1 MTDYQAYPGQAYL
14 GQDGY
19 GGEGQHAQDMMA
31 FILRLRSQGLTD
43 QKVLNAVS
51 TLPRPL
57 FVLPEFAEFAWR
69 DLTLPIQCGQTIT
82 PPVLAAT
89 IAERLDVEPLHRVLE
104 IGTGSGYLTAVLGR
118 LAKRVL
124 TLDRWRTLI
133 TEAEERL
140 RAVTILN
147 VTMMV
152 ADGSLGWRQQ
162 APFDRIVTTAAVP
175 EVPSE
180 LLDQLALG
188 GRMIVPIGEAGRE
201 QQLTMITRNAD
212 GFVHVALMSIRA
224 AAMLEGV
231 ADRL

>member
-1 MTDYQAYPGQAYL
+1 MTDNMTDYQSFVNP
-14 GQDGY
+14 DD
-19 GGEGQHAQDMMA
+19 EHAQEMMA
-31 FILRLRSQGLTD
+31 FILRLRRHGLTD

-51 TLPRPL
+51 TLPRPV
-57 FVLPEFAEFAWR
+57 FVLPEFAEYAWR
-69 DLTLPIQCGQTIT
+69 DLSLPIQCGQTIT

-124 TLDRWRTLI
+124 TLDRWRTLV

-152 ADGSLGWRQQ
+152 ADGSSGWRQQ
-162 APFDRIVTTAAVP
+162 APFDRIVTTAAMSEVP
-175 EVPSE
+175 ED

-188 GRMIVPIGEAGRE
+188 GRMIAPIGPPGEE
-201 QQLTMITRNAD
+201 QQLTMIARDAD
-212 GFVHVALMSIRA
+212 GFHYTPLMDIRA
-224 AAMLEGV
+224 ASIILGV

>member
-1 MTDYQAYPGQAYL
+1 MTEHQPFPDK
-14 GQDGY
+14 DD
-19 GGEGQHAQDMMA
+19 EHAREMMA
-31 FILRLRSQGLTD
+31 FILRLRSLGLTD

-51 TLPRPL
+51 TLPRPI
-57 FVLPEFAEFAWR
+57 FVLPEYAEFAWR
-69 DLTLPIQCGQTIT
+69 DLSLPIQCGQTIT
-82 PPVLAAT
+82 PPVLAAM
-89 IAERLDVEPLHRVLE
+89 IAERLDVEPLRRVLE

-124 TLDRWRTLI
+124 TLDRWRTLV

-162 APFDRIVTTAAVP
+162 APFDRIVTTASVP
-175 EVPSE
+175 EASEE

-188 GRMIVPIGEAGRE
+188 GRMIAPIGPSRE
-201 QQLTMITRNAD
+201 EQRLMLITRDAD
-212 GFVHVALMSIRA
+212 GFHDTPLMEIRA
-224 AAMLEGV
+224 ASMLPGV

>member
-1 MTDYQAYPGQAYL
+1 MSDYHSFLDPN
-14 GQDGY
+14 D
-19 GGEGQHAQDMMA
+19 EHAQEMMA
-31 FILRLRSQGLTD
+31 FILRLRSHGLTD

-51 TLPRPL
+51 TLPRPV
-57 FVLPEFAEFAWR
+57 FVLPEYADFAWR
-69 DLTLPIQCGQTIT
+69 DIALPIQCGQTIT

-124 TLDRWRTLI
+124 TLDRWRTLV

-162 APFDRIVTTAAVP
+162 APFDRIVTTASVP
-175 EVPSE
+175 EVSDE

-188 GRMIVPIGEAGRE
+188 GRMIAPIGPSKGE
-201 QQLTMITRNAD
+201 QRLTLITRDAD
-212 GFVHVALMSIRA
+212 GFHHMPLMEIRA
-224 AAMLEGV
+224 ASMLPGV

>member
-1 MTDYQAYPGQAYL
+1 MSDYHSFLDPN
-14 GQDGY
+14 D
-19 GGEGQHAQDMMA
+19 EHAQEMMA
-31 FILRLRSQGLTD
+31 FILRLRSNGLTD

-51 TLPRPL
+51 TLPRPV
-57 FVLPEFAEFAWR
+57 FVLPEYADFAWR
-69 DLTLPIQCGQTIT
+69 DLALPIQCGQTIT

-124 TLDRWRTLI
+124 TLDRWRTLV

-162 APFDRIVTTAAVP
+162 APFDRIVTTASVP
-175 EVPSE
+175 EVSDE

-188 GRMIVPIGEAGRE
+188 GRMIAPIGPHKGE
-201 QQLTMITRNAD
+201 QRLTLITRDAD
-212 GFVHVALMSIRA
+212 GFHHMPLMEIRA
-224 AAMLEGV
+224 ASMLPGV

>member
-1 MTDYQAYPGQAYL
+1 MTDNMMDFQSLVNP
-14 GQDGY
+14 DD
-19 GGEGQHAQDMMA
+19 EHAQEMMA
-31 FILRLRSQGLTD
+31 FILQLRRHGLTD

-51 TLPRPL
+51 TLPRPV

-69 DLTLPIQCGQTIT
+69 DLSLPIQCGQTIT

-124 TLDRWRTLI
+124 TLDRWRTLV

-162 APFDRIVTTAAVP
+162 APFDRIVTTASMSEVP
-175 EVPSE
+175 EE

-188 GRMIVPIGEAGRE
+188 GRMIVPIGPPGEE
-201 QQLTMITRNAD
+201 QQLTMIVRDAD
-212 GFVHVALMSIRA
+212 GYHYTPLMEIRA
-224 AAMLEGV
+224 ASMMLGV

>member
-1 MTDYQAYPGQAYL
+1 MTDWQGVA
-14 GQDGY
+14 DRDD
-19 GGEGQHAQDMMA
+19 QHAEAMMA
-31 FILRLRSQGLTD
+31 FILRLRLRGLTD

-57 FVLPEFAEFAWR
+57 FVLPEYAEFAWR
-69 DLTLPIQCGQTIT
+69 DLSLPIQCGQTIT

-124 TLDRWRTLI
+124 TLDRWRTLV

-152 ADGSLGWRQQ
+152 ADGGHGWRQQ

-175 EVPSE
+175 EVPPD

-188 GRMIVPIGEAGRE
+188 GRMIVPIGAAGEE
-201 QQLTMITRNAD
+201 QKLTLITRDAD
-212 GFVHVALMSIRA
+212 GFSQTSLMDVRA
-224 AAMLEGV
+224 TAMIPDV

>member
-1 MTDYQAYPGQAYL
+1 MTDNMTDYERFVNP
-14 GQDGY
+14 DD
-19 GGEGQHAQDMMA
+19 EHAREMMA
-31 FILRLRSQGLTD
+31 FILRLRRHGLTD

-51 TLPRPL
+51 TLPRPV
-57 FVLPEFAEFAWR
+57 FVLPEFAEHAWR
-69 DLTLPIQCGQTIT
+69 DLSLPIQCGQTIT

-124 TLDRWRTLI
+124 TLDRWRTLV

-152 ADGSLGWRQQ
+152 ADGSSGWRQQ
-162 APFDRIVTTAAVP
+162 APFDRIVTTAAMSEVP
-175 EVPSE
+175 ED

-188 GRMIVPIGEAGRE
+188 GRMIVPIGPPGEE
-201 QQLTMITRNAD
+201 QQLTMILRDAD
-212 GFVHVALMSIRA
+212 GYHHTPLMEVRA
-224 AAMLEGV
+224 ASMILGV

>member
-1 MTDYQAYPGQAYL
+1 LTEYQHSHV
-14 GQDGY
+14 QDDA
-19 GGEGQHAQDMMA
+19 HAREMMA
-31 FILRLRSQGLTD
+31 FILRLRTLGLRD

-51 TLPRPL
+51 TLPRPI
-57 FVLPEFAEFAWR
+57 FVLPEFAEHAWR
-69 DLTLPIQCGQTIT
+69 DLSLPIQCGQTIT

-104 IGTGSGYLTAVLGR
+104 VGTGSGYLTAVLGR

-162 APFDRIVTTAAVP
+162 APFDRIVTTASVA
-175 EVPSE
+175 EVSE
-180 LLDQLALG
+180 ALLDQLALG
-188 GRMIVPIGEAGRE
+188 GRMIAPVGPDGEE
-201 QQLTMITRNAD
+201 QQLMLITRDAD
-212 GFVHVALMSIRA
+212 GFHHTPLMEIRA
-224 AAMLEGV
+224 ASMLPGV

>member
-1 MTDYQAYPGQAYL
+1 MSDYQSFLDPN
-14 GQDGY
+14 D
-19 GGEGQHAQDMMA
+19 EHAQEMMA
-31 FILRLRSQGLTD
+31 FILRLRSHGLTD

-51 TLPRPL
+51 TLPRPV

-69 DLTLPIQCGQTIT
+69 DLALPIQCGQTIT

-124 TLDRWRTLI
+124 TLDRWRTLV

-162 APFDRIVTTAAVP
+162 APFDRIVTTASVTAVS
-175 EVPSE
+175 EE

-188 GRMIVPIGEAGRE
+188 GRMIVPIGPEGGE
-201 QQLTMITRNAD
+201 QQLTLITRDAE
-212 GFVHVALMSIRA
+212 GFHYLPMMEIRA
-224 AAMLEGV
+224 AAMLPGV

>member
-1 MTDYQAYPGQAYL
+1 MTDNMTDYEPFVNP
-14 GQDGY
+14 DD
-19 GGEGQHAQDMMA
+19 EHAQEMMA
-31 FILRLRSQGLTD
+31 FILRLRRHGLTD

-51 TLPRPL
+51 TLPRPV

-69 DLTLPIQCGQTIT
+69 DLSLPIQCGQTIT

-124 TLDRWRTLI
+124 TLDRWRTLV

-152 ADGSLGWRQQ
+152 ADGSSGWRQQ
-162 APFDRIVTTAAVP
+162 APFDRIVTTAAMSEIP
-175 EVPSE
+175 EE

-188 GRMIVPIGEAGRE
+188 GRMIAPIGPPGEE
-201 QQLTMITRNAD
+201 QQLTMIVRDAD
-212 GFVHVALMSIRA
+212 GFHHTPLMDIRA
-224 AAMLEGV
+224 ASMILGV

>member
-1 MTDYQAYPGQAYL
+1 LTDHSPFT
-14 GQDGY
+14 DPND
-19 GGEGQHAQDMMA
+19 EHAQEMMA
-31 FILRLRSQGLTD
+31 FILRLRSLGLTD

-51 TLPRPL
+51 TLPRPI

-69 DLTLPIQCGQTIT
+69 DLSLPIQCGQTIT

-124 TLDRWRTLI
+124 TLDRWRTLV

-162 APFDRIVTTAAVP
+162 APFDRIVATASVP
-175 EVPSE
+175 QVSDE

-188 GRMIVPIGEAGRE
+188 GRMIAPIGPDGEE
-201 QQLTMITRNAD
+201 QQLTLITRDAD
-212 GFVHVALMSIRA
+212 GFHHTPLMEIRA
-224 AAMLEGV
+224 TAMLPGV

>member
-1 MTDYQAYPGQAYL
+1 MTDDRAAPNR
-14 GQDGY
+14 DD
-19 GGEGQHAQDMMA
+19 QHAEAMMA
-31 FILRLRSQGLTD
+31 FILRLRLRGLTD

-57 FVLPEFAEFAWR
+57 FVLPEYSEFAWR
-69 DLTLPIQCGQTIT
+69 DLSLPIQCGQTIT

-133 TEAEERL
+133 TEAEDRL

-152 ADGSLGWRQQ
+152 ADGSHGWRQQ
-162 APFDRIVTTAAVP
+162 APFDRIVATAAVP
-175 EVPSE
+175 EVPPD

-188 GRMIVPIGEAGRE
+188 GRMIVPIGPAGEE
-201 QQLTMITRNAD
+201 QQLTMITRDAD
-212 GFVHVALMSIRA
+212 GYSHTKLMEVRATSIIPD
-224 AAMLEGV
+224 V